1 MKKLFFLTLTAFTL
15 FSCNSGAN
23 NVIVD
28 EHAGHNHEAEEA
40 PIANAEVI
48 PLNNGAKWKADKATS
63 QNVAELKTIAET
75 FKLKVTPDLKDYQ
88 ELNGEF
94 ARALNKM
101 IQQCT
106 MSGPDHDALHVWL
119 EPVLKDNAKLKES
132 SDVTASHDIFLSIDK
147 RINNYQNYFEQ
158 L

>member
-1 MKKLFFLTLTAFTL
+1 MKKLFFLALTAFTL

-28 EHAGHNHEAEEA
+28 EHAGHNHETEEA
-40 PIANAEVI
+40 PVANAEVI
-48 PLNNGAKWKADKATS
+48 PMNNGAKWKADKATTK
-63 QNVAELKTIAET
+63 NVAELKTIAET
-75 FKLKVTPDLKDYQ
+75 FKLKVTPELKDYQ

-94 ARALNKM
+94 GRALNKM

-132 SDVTASHDIFLSIDK
+132 SDVAASHDIFLSIDK
-147 RINNYQNYFEQ
+147 RINNYPNYFEQ

>member
-1 MKKLFFLTLTAFTL
+1 MKKLFFLVFISFTF
-15 FSCNSGAN
+15 FSCNTHTD

-40 PIANAEVI
+40 PVADVEI
-48 PLNNGAKWKADKATS
+48 PLNNGAKWTADNATNT
-63 QNVAELKTIAET
+63 NVTEMKTIADK
-75 FKLKVTPDLKDYQ
+75 FKSKNNPELKDYQ

-106 MSGPDHDALHVWL
+106 MKGPDHDALHVWL
-119 EPVLKDNAKLKES
+119 EPLLQDNAKLKES
-132 SDVTASHDIFLSIDK
+132 GDVAASQKIFLSIDN
-147 RINNYQNYFEQ
+147 RINNYQNYFE
-158 L
+158 